1 MIAAGKGHISAV
13 AFLIQHGAIMDLQ
26 DGNAETAL
34 HHAVLFSLRKI
45 WDPKR
50 FGFGANYIN
59 SGYRNNSQIPLK
71 ILAEKD
77 RVSVATFLIAVIEH
91 GANVDLQ
98 DKNGLSPLHYA
109 ASHSDVLLEISKN
122 LIEIGADENKC
133 AKIKSSLLMIACK
146 YSCLNAVHF
155 LIECGANMA
164 FKDSDGYTAL
174 HHACNSHYVKCLIQ
188 SGADVNLLN
197 AVTFLTEHGA
207 NMALK
212 DSDGYIALHH
222 ASNSHYSHEI
232 LKCLIQS
239 GADVNACT
247 KTKSTPLMM
256 ACKCGLLNAVTFLTE
271 HGANMALKD
280 SDGYTALHHT
290 CNSHSHHSI
299 TLLSYLIEN
308 GADINDCTNDDYT
321 PLMVAAQ
328 KGDINAVTSLVEC
341 GANVHHRDRDG
352 RTALHFAIYYISPA
366 SIVEVSS
373 SLIKYGATPTICNE
387 TLLIS

>member
-13 AFLIQHGAIMDLQ
+13 AFLIQHGAIVDLQ
-26 DGNAETAL
+26 DGNGETAL
-34 HHAVLFSLRKI
+34 HHAVLFSLGKI

-50 FGFGANYIN
+50 FGYGANYIN
-59 SGYRNNSQIPLK
+59 SGYRNDSQIPLK

-77 RVSVATFLIAVIEH
+77 RVSVATFLIEH

-109 ASHSDVLLEISKN
+109 ASHSDVLLEISKS

-133 AKIKSSLLMIACK
+133 AKIKKTLFMIACK

-155 LIECGANMA
+155 LIECGANVA
-164 FKDSDGYTAL
+164 VNDEDGYTAL
-174 HHACNSHYVKCLIQ
+174 HHACNSHYLKCLIQ

-197 AVTFLTEHGA
+197 AVTFLSEHGA

-212 DSDGYIALHH
+212 DSDGYIALHY
-222 ASNSHYSHEI
+222 ASNSHYLQEI
-232 LKCLIQS
+232 LKYLIQS

-290 CNSHSHHSI
+290 CNYHSHHSI
-299 TLLSYLIEN
+299 TVLSYLIEN
-308 GADINDCTNDDYT
+308 GADVNACTNDDYT
-321 PLMVAAQ
+321 PLIIAAQ
-328 KGDINAVTSLVEC
+328 KGDINADSL
-341 GANVHHRDRDG
+341 HLSR
-352 RTALHFAIYYISPA
+352 
-366 SIVEVSS
+366 
-373 SLIKYGATPTICNE
+373 
-387 TLLIS
+387 

>member
-1 MIAAGKGHISAV
+1 M
-13 AFLIQHGAIMDLQ
+13 
-26 DGNAETAL
+26 
-34 HHAVLFSLRKI
+34 
-45 WDPKR
+45 
-50 FGFGANYIN
+50 
-59 SGYRNNSQIPLK
+59 
-71 ILAEKD
+71 
-77 RVSVATFLIAVIEH
+77 
-91 GANVDLQ
+91 DLQ

-109 ASHSDVLLEISKN
+109 ASHSDVLLEISKS

-155 LIECGANMA
+155 LIE
-164 FKDSDGYTAL
+164 Y
-174 HHACNSHYVKCLIQ
+174 
-188 SGADVNLLN
+188 
-197 AVTFLTEHGA
+197 GA

-212 DSDGYIALHH
+212 DSDGYTALHH

-256 ACKCGLLNAVTFLTE
+256 AYKCGLLNAVTFLTE

-299 TLLSYLIEN
+299 TLFKLF
-308 GADINDCTNDDYT
+308 D
-321 PLMVAAQ
+321 
-328 KGDINAVTSLVEC
+328 
-341 GANVHHRDRDG
+341 
-352 RTALHFAIYYISPA
+352 
-366 SIVEVSS
+366 
-373 SLIKYGATPTICNE
+373 
-387 TLLIS
+387 

>member
-1 MIAAGKGHISAV
+1 M
-13 AFLIQHGAIMDLQ
+13 
-26 DGNAETAL
+26 
-34 HHAVLFSLRKI
+34 
-45 WDPKR
+45 
-50 FGFGANYIN
+50 
-59 SGYRNNSQIPLK
+59 
-71 ILAEKD
+71 
-77 RVSVATFLIAVIEH
+77 
-91 GANVDLQ
+91 DLQ
-98 DKNGLSPLHYA
+98 DKNGLSPLRYA
-109 ASHSDVLLEISKN
+109 ASPSDVLLEISKS

-239 GADVNACT
+239 GADVNECT

-271 HGANMALKD
+271 HGANMAFKD
-280 SDGYTALHHT
+280 SDGLY
-290 CNSHSHHSI
+290 SSSP
-299 TLLSYLIEN
+299 YL
-308 GADINDCTNDDYT
+308 
-321 PLMVAAQ
+321 Q
-328 KGDINAVTSLVEC
+328 FSFTSL
-341 GANVHHRDRDG
+341 
-352 RTALHFAIYYISPA
+352 YYTFK
-366 SIVEVSS
+366 
-373 SLIKYGATPTICNE
+373 LFD
-387 TLLIS
+387 